1 MMSLHKLTAGDGY
14 KYLIRQVAAVD
25 ATERGRTSLS
35 EYYSAKGESPGR
47 WIGSGLASLSDTGA
61 RWVPTETLAKL
72 WTVEAGSEVT
82 ESQMEALFGEGYHP
96 NAEAISLYVAGRGM
110 HGSAAQQAAKLGR
123 EFYIGDDD
131 NEFLRALAKAY
142 REHNNAAGLPG
153 DTPIAAPVRATIRT
167 TVARDKF
174 AEQYGRAPADD
185 RELSGFLARETRTRT
200 TAVAGYDLT
209 FSPVKSVSVLL
220 AIAPLDTAR
229 QIEAAHDA
237 AVAETL
243 SWLENQAALT
253 RSGTN
258 GIAQLNTTGF
268 IGAAFTHRD
277 SRAGDPDLHT
287 HVAISNKVATIDA
300 HGVVRWLALDG
311 QPLHRFGVA
320 ASEFYNTRLEA
331 ELVRRVSVRFD
342 EVTPDRRGK
351 RPIREIVGVPA
362 KLNEAMSSRRAMI
375 TARKA
380 DLAKE
385 FHAAHGREPTMAESI
400 ALGQQATLET
410 REAKHEPRSQA
421 EQRQA
426 WYTQAVEVL
435 GDVRAVTRMLGAV
448 LSTPAQQVELVTDTW
463 IADRAREVIATVS
476 GARATW
482 QRHHVLA
489 EAQRIIR
496 ATGHAADLD
505 LAEKISD
512 AALSE
517 PLSLPH
523 ARITDGELGEP
534 ALLRRRDGASVYT
547 RHGTEMFTSA
557 EVLSA
562 ERRIIA
568 AAHQQTGRAISSAD
582 VELALA
588 DSSAR
593 GKTLNPGQVA
603 LVEEMATSG
612 RSLALALA
620 PAGTGKTTAMAALSH
635 AWRNSGG
642 QVIGLA
648 PTAAAAIE
656 LSTDLSAPTDTL
668 AKYADLSAGRSLW
681 TAPDWFDQITS
692 ETLLIIDEAGKADTL
707 SLEAV
712 VSHAIA
718 RGATVRLVGD
728 DAQLASVSAGGVL
741 RDIAAETD
749 ALTLTELVR
758 FVSPAEGA
766 ATLAIR
772 RGDPMGLGYYID
784 HGRVHVG
791 SEQTAADMAYRA
803 WAADLD
809 AGRDSVLLAPT
820 NDIVDALNARAR
832 HDRLVAAD
840 PAALHGREIVL
851 ADLLHASPGDIIRTR
866 KNARHLRLS
875 RTDFV
880 RNGYRFQIIETL
892 DDGAINAKHLS
903 TGRMVHLPARY
914 VKDNVTLGYACTIDG
929 AQGLTAGHACHV
941 VGAGSLF
948 RQLLYVALTRGRVE
962 NHIYLSTAE
971 SDPHR
976 VLAPKATHPETAVD
990 VLSKALARDGAQ
1002 ISATTAA
1009 RLAQDPFQR
1018 LGAVAEMYDDA
1029 LGSIAETL
1037 AGANVM
1043 AAIDAAANEVHP
1055 DLAGMPAWPTL
1066 RKHLATLAVQGRDAA
1081 SALRESAG
1089 ARELGTAADLA
1100 AVLDWR
1106 LDITG
1111 EHSSGIGPLRW
1122 LPSIPEP
1129 MAALE
1134 ECGPYLADRDTLVSE
1149 LADEI
1154 RQQVATWTPATAPA
1168 WAKPVLA
1175 ADPLLAAEIAVFR
1188 AAHRVEAEDTRILGA
1203 PQYAV
1208 RHRKIQLLLEK
1219 CAVEAIAEHNPDT
1232 RRWERLIDHIDPRIR
1247 ADAYWPQLAARLAE
1261 AAPSRPDLAT
1271 LITTAAESGP
1281 LPDELPAAALWYRL
1295 DGELSPI
1302 ATLDT
1307 TNAHLRPPWTQE
1319 LHNIFGSAAAQA
1331 ITAGAAWPALVAAIT
1346 AADPRRWTPT
1356 DLLHVAAEQLADAD
1370 PDRTIAAYQYAR
1382 LITYTVDLLCTPHP
1396 AGAALP
1402 EHPPMSREEEELL
1415 PHDPEAPWIDMSA
1428 EPLSQSDIEHW
1439 LDQHDHP
1446 APDAAAIAFD
1456 DLPRTRPAVPVVPVA
1471 VSNVYLLR
1479 DQYAAATADLAALE
1493 RDVAIFGGPAM
1504 RAAATQITTMRAR
1517 ADADRPYL
1525 MAVQEVIAAWA
1536 DADQAYDDDLKFH
1549 DWTRD
1554 QLAAVRADPD
1564 ADELD
1569 ITSARGM
1576 VELAA
1581 MRLGTTT
1588 PAKRYQPQLAAAHA
1602 ARAEA
1607 AGGSQNIISGH
1618 DVDTFVAELH
1628 ARDLESVKQARY
1640 DTQLVRKHLDAAERN
1655 VVAAFGDAET
1665 RTAEHVATQSASL
1678 ATEMRTLDVAGQHQS
1693 SRALRI
1699 APTATAG
1706 PSDTTAAALRSV
1718 AELPFA
1724 VSVVHAHP
1732 DAERT
1737 TALHILHS
1745 AATAA
1750 GRKVLWC
1757 SPTAEQAEAAK
1768 RDNLA
1773 DGATTID
1780 DAHAEFTSGSASA
1793 MPAGGLIIIDH
1804 AQSAQPEQIADLAE
1818 HAAQANAGL
1827 ILIDTSTRTWPP
1839 QPADRMMKLLSA
1851 ELPWTRALTSAPSVA
1866 TSHAGAPDLDPVI
1879 AQLRRVTPDVLTGPL
1894 RGALEH
1900 ADRVRAENL
1909 AAYRRHQ
1916 DANWL
1921 RTRGHNQGLQRTQA
1935 STVDLTDD

>member
-1 MMSLHKLTAGDGY
+1 
-14 KYLIRQVAAVD
+14 
-25 ATERGRTSLS
+25 
-35 EYYSAKGESPGR
+35 
-47 WIGSGLASLSDTGA
+47 
-61 RWVPTETLAKL
+61 
-72 WTVEAGSEVT
+72 
-82 ESQMEALFGEGYHP
+82 
-96 NAEAISLYVAGRGM
+96 
-110 HGSAAQQAAKLGR
+110 
-123 EFYIGDDD
+123 
-131 NEFLRALAKAY
+131 
-142 REHNNAAGLPG
+142 
-153 DTPIAAPVRATIRT
+153 
-167 TVARDKF
+167 
-174 AEQYGRAPADD
+174 
-185 RELSGFLARETRTRT
+185 
-200 TAVAGYDLT
+200 
-209 FSPVKSVSVLL
+209 
-220 AIAPLDTAR
+220 
-229 QIEAAHDA
+229 
-237 AVAETL
+237 
-243 SWLENQAALT
+243 
-253 RSGTN
+253 
-258 GIAQLNTTGF
+258 
-268 IGAAFTHRD
+268 
-277 SRAGDPDLHT
+277 
-287 HVAISNKVATIDA
+287 
-300 HGVVRWLALDG
+300 
-311 QPLHRFGVA
+311 
-320 ASEFYNTRLEA
+320 
-331 ELVRRVSVRFD
+331 
-342 EVTPDRRGK
+342 
-351 RPIREIVGVPA
+351 
-362 KLNEAMSSRRAMI
+362 
-375 TARKA
+375 
-380 DLAKE
+380 
-385 FHAAHGREPTMAESI
+385 
-400 ALGQQATLET
+400 
-410 REAKHEPRSQA
+410 
-421 EQRQA
+421 
-426 WYTQAVEVL
+426 
-435 GDVRAVTRMLGAV
+435 
-448 LSTPAQQVELVTDTW
+448 
-463 IADRAREVIATVS
+463 
-476 GARATW
+476 
-482 QRHHVLA
+482 
-489 EAQRIIR
+489 
-496 ATGHAADLD
+496 
-505 LAEKISD
+505 
-512 AALSE
+512 
-517 PLSLPH
+517 
-523 ARITDGELGEP
+523 
-534 ALLRRRDGASVYT
+534 
-547 RHGTEMFTSA
+547 
-557 EVLSA
+557 
-562 ERRIIA
+562 
-568 AAHQQTGRAISSAD
+568 
-582 VELALA
+582 
-588 DSSAR
+588 
-593 GKTLNPGQVA
+593 
-603 LVEEMATSG
+603 
-612 RSLALALA
+612 
-620 PAGTGKTTAMAALSH
+620 
-635 AWRNSGG
+635 
-642 QVIGLA
+642 
-648 PTAAAAIE
+648 
-656 LSTDLSAPTDTL
+656 
-668 AKYADLSAGRSLW
+668 
-681 TAPDWFDQITS
+681 
-692 ETLLIIDEAGKADTL
+692 
-707 SLEAV
+707 
-712 VSHAIA
+712 
-718 RGATVRLVGD
+718 
-728 DAQLASVSAGGVL
+728 
-741 RDIAAETD
+741 
-749 ALTLTELVR
+749 
-758 FVSPAEGA
+758 
-766 ATLAIR
+766 
-772 RGDPMGLGYYID
+772 
-784 HGRVHVG
+784 
-791 SEQTAADMAYRA
+791 
-803 WAADLD
+803 
-809 AGRDSVLLAPT
+809 
-820 NDIVDALNARAR
+820 
-832 HDRLVAAD
+832 
-840 PAALHGREIVL
+840 
-851 ADLLHASPGDIIRTR
+851 
-866 KNARHLRLS
+866 
-875 RTDFV
+875 
-880 RNGYRFQIIETL
+880 
-892 DDGAINAKHLS
+892 
-903 TGRMVHLPARY
+903 
-914 VKDNVTLGYACTIDG
+914 
-929 AQGLTAGHACHV
+929 
-941 VGAGSLF
+941 
-948 RQLLYVALTRGRVE
+948 
-962 NHIYLSTAE
+962 
-971 SDPHR
+971 
-976 VLAPKATHPETAVD
+976 
-990 VLSKALARDGAQ
+990 
-1002 ISATTAA
+1002 
-1009 RLAQDPFQR
+1009 
-1018 LGAVAEMYDDA
+1018 
-1029 LGSIAETL
+1029 
-1037 AGANVM
+1037 
-1043 AAIDAAANEVHP
+1043 
-1055 DLAGMPAWPTL
+1055 
-1066 RKHLATLAVQGRDAA
+1066 
-1081 SALRESAG
+1081 LRESAG

-1935 STVDLTDD
+1935 STVDLT

>member
-35 EYYSAKGESPGR
+35 DYYTAKGETPGR
-47 WIGSGLASLSDTGA
+47 WVGSGLGSLTDTGA
-61 RWVPTETLAKL
+61 RWVPTETLTKL
-72 WTVEAGSEVT
+72 WTVDAGSEVT
-82 ESQMEALFGEGYHP
+82 EAQMEALFGEGYHP
-96 NAEAISLYVAGRGM
+96 NAEAISLYVTGRGM
-110 HGSAAQQAAKLGR
+110 HGRAAQNAAKLGR

-167 TVARDKF
+167 TIAREKF

-209 FSPVKSVSVLL
+209 FSPVKSVSVLW
-220 AIAPLDTAR
+220 AVAPMDTAR
-229 QIEAAHDA
+229 EIEGAHDA
-237 AVAETL
+237 AVAESL
-243 SWLENQAALT
+243 AWLEGQAALT

-258 GIAQLNTTGF
+258 GIAQLDTTGF

-287 HVAISNKVATIDA
+287 HVAISNKVATVDQ

-331 ELVRRVSVRFD
+331 HMVRRVGVRFN
-342 EVTPDRRGK
+342 EVNSNRRGK
-351 RPIREIVGVPA
+351 RPVREIVGVPA
-362 KLNEAMSSRRAMI
+362 ELNDAMSSRRAAI

-380 DLAKE
+380 DLAKQ

-400 ALGQQATLET
+400 ALDQQATLET
-410 REAKHEPRSQA
+410 REAKHEPRSLV

-435 GDVRAVTRMLGAV
+435 GDVRAVTRMLGAT
-448 LSTPAQQVELVTDTW
+448 LSTPAQQVEVATDAW
-463 IADRAREVIATVS
+463 ISDRAREVIATVS
-476 GARATW
+476 AARATW

-496 ATGHAADLD
+496 ATGHAADTD

-517 PLSLPH
+517 PLSVAH
-523 ARITDGELGEP
+523 ARISDGDLSEP
-534 ALLRRRDGASVYT
+534 ELLRRRDGASVYT
-547 RHGTEMFTSA
+547 RHGAAMFTSA

-568 AAHQQTGRAISSAD
+568 AAHQQSGRAISDAD

-588 DSSAR
+588 DSAAR

-635 AWRNSGG
+635 AWRTSGG

-668 AKYADLSAGRSLW
+668 AKYADLAAGRTLW
-681 TAPDWFDQITS
+681 TAPEWFDQITP

-707 SLEAV
+707 ALDAV
-712 VSHAIA
+712 ISHAIA

-766 ATLAIR
+766 ATLALR
-772 RGDPMGLGYYID
+772 RGDPMGLGFYVD
-784 HGRVHVG
+784 NGRVHVG
-791 SEQTAADMAYRA
+791 AEETAADMAYRS

-820 NDIVDALNARAR
+820 NDIVDALNERAR
-832 HDRLVAAD
+832 RDRLAAAE
-840 PAALHGREIVL
+840 PGTLHGHEIVL

-880 RNGYRFQIIETL
+880 RNGYRFQIIETHE
-892 DDGAINAKHLS
+892 DGAIDAKHLG
-903 TGRMVHLPARY
+903 TGRMVHLPAKY
-914 VKDNVTLGYACTIDG
+914 VKTQVTLGYASTIDS

-948 RQLLYVALTRGRVE
+948 RQLLYVAMTRGRVE

-1009 RLAQDPFQR
+1009 RDALDPFKR
-1018 LGAVAEMYDDA
+1018 LGPAAEMYDDA
-1029 LGSIAETL
+1029 LGTFAENL
-1037 AGANVM
+1037 AGADTM
-1043 AAIDAAANEVHP
+1043 AAIDAAADELHAG
-1055 DLAGMPAWPTL
+1055 LTGMPAWPTL
-1066 RKHLATLAVQGRDAA
+1066 RKHLATVAVKGRDAVA
-1081 SALRESAG
+1081 ALQEAAG
-1089 ARELGTAADLA
+1089 RRELGTAADMA

-1106 LDITG
+1106 LDTAG
-1111 EHSSGIGPLRW
+1111 EHSLGIGPLRW
-1122 LPSIPEP
+1122 LPSIPEQ
-1129 MAALE
+1129 MAAINQW
-1134 ECGPYLADRDTLVSE
+1134 GPYLANRDALITE
-1149 LADEI
+1149 LANDI
-1154 RQQVATWTPATAPA
+1154 RAQVASWTPSTAPA
-1168 WAKPVLA
+1168 WSKPILSA
-1175 ADPLLAAEIAVFR
+1175 NPQLAAEIAVFR
-1188 AAHRVEAEDTRILGA
+1188 AAHNVETEDTRLLGA
-1203 PQYAV
+1203 PQYAA
-1208 RHRKIQLLLEK
+1208 RPRKIQLLLEK
-1219 CAVEAIAEHNPDT
+1219 HAVEAIAQHNPDT

-1247 ADAYWPQLAARLAE
+1247 TDAYWPQLAVRLAQV
-1261 AAPSRPDLAT
+1261 APSRPDLAT
-1271 LITTAAESGP
+1271 LITTAAEAGP

-1307 TNAHLRPPWTQE
+1307 THAHLRPPWTRE
-1319 LHNIFGSAAAQA
+1319 LHNSFGSAAAQA
-1331 ITAGAAWPALVAAIT
+1331 ITADEAWPALVAAIA
-1346 AADPRRWTPT
+1346 AADPRRWTAT

-1370 PDRTIAAYQYAR
+1370 PDRTIPTYHYAR
-1382 LITYTVDLLCTPHP
+1382 LITYTVDLLCTPHQ
-1396 AGAALP
+1396 ASADLP
-1402 EHPPMSREEEELL
+1402 EHPPLSLEEEELL

-1428 EPLSQSDIEHW
+1428 EPHPYHDVEPW
-1439 LDQHDHP
+1439 PDQADHP
-1446 APDAAAIAFD
+1446 ANDASVIDFN
-1456 DLPRTRPAVPVVPVA
+1456 DLSRTRPAVPAVPVA

-1479 DQYAAATADLAALE
+1479 DQYAATTAHLAALE
-1493 RDVAIFGGPAM
+1493 RDVAIFNGPAM
-1504 RAAATQITTMRAR
+1504 RAAAEQISAMRER

-1525 MAVQEVIAAWA
+1525 MAVHEVIAAWA
-1536 DADQAYDDDLKFH
+1536 DADHDYDEALTFH
-1549 DWTRD
+1549 AWTRD
-1554 QLAAVRADPD
+1554 QLAALHADPD

-1581 MRLGTTT
+1581 MRLGTT
-1588 PAKRYQPQLAAAHA
+1588 PAERYQPQLAAAHA

-1607 AGGSQNIISGH
+1607 AGGAQNIISNH
-1618 DVDTFVAELH
+1618 DIDNFLAELH
-1628 ARDLESVKQARY
+1628 ARDLEMVDQARY
-1640 DTQLVRKHLDAAERN
+1640 DNQLVRKHLDAAERT
-1655 VVAAFGDAET
+1655 VAAAFADAET
-1665 RTAEHVATQSASL
+1665 RTAEHVAAQIDDL
-1678 ATEMRTLDVAGQHQS
+1678 DTELRVLDVAGQHQS
-1693 SRALRI
+1693 ARALRI

-1706 PSDTTAAALRSV
+1706 LTDNTAAALRSI
-1718 AELPFA
+1718 AELPFT
-1724 VSVVHAHP
+1724 VSIVHAHP
-1732 DAERT
+1732 DTERT

-1745 AATAA
+1745 AATDA

-1757 SPTAEQAEAAK
+1757 GPTEEQAAAAQ

-1780 DAHAEFTSGSASA
+1780 AAHAEFTSDSASA
-1793 MPAGGLIIIDH
+1793 MPAGGLIIVDH
-1804 AQSAQPEQIADLAE
+1804 AQAAQPEQIADLAE

-1827 ILIDTSTRTWPP
+1827 ILIDTSSGTWPP
-1839 QPADRMMKLLSA
+1839 EPADRMMKLLSA
-1851 ELPWTRALTSAPSVA
+1851 ELPWNRALTTAPSVA
-1866 TSHAGAPDLDPVI
+1866 TSHAGAPDLDPVV
-1879 AQLRRVTPDVLTGPL
+1879 AQLRRVTPDVLTDQL
-1894 RGALEH
+1894 RDALEH

-1921 RTRGHNQGLQRTQA
+1921 RTRSHNQGLQRTQA
-1935 STVDLTDD
+1935 NTVDLTDD